1 MSCLRLR
8 LPPARRA
15 WKSFTSK
22 LHSKLHKRRAIN
34 KSTNRVKPS
43 TTISVR
49 VPPSKFFQLRLQR
62 KPIFSLR
69 FHQNCRSLLQKRH
82 AHVYVDKL
90 FKEPAVSELVAERC
104 QQQKSPVAVCVI
116 KPIADRL
123 VPEASRQT
131 QPSACE
137 NNVSEGVTSAAD
149 DMWES
154 LGIASPQMDGIDKRA
169 EEFIARFRAEM
180 KDQETLANRHL

>member
-8 LPPARRA
+8 LPPARKA

-22 LHSKLHKRRAIN
+22 LHSKLYKRKATN
-34 KSTNRVKPS
+34 KPRNRVKPS
-43 TTISVR
+43 TTISIRVR
-49 VPPSKFFQLRLQR
+49 PYKFLQLRLQH
-62 KPIFSLR
+62 KPRFSLR
-69 FHQNCRSLLQKRH
+69 FHHNCRSLLQSRH

-104 QQQKSPVAVCVI
+104 QYQKTPEAKCVI
-116 KPIADRL
+116 KPIANRS
-123 VPEASRQT
+123 VASKQS
-131 QPSACE
+131 PSAASE
-137 NNVSEGVTSAAD
+137 NNESDGVTSAAD

-154 LGIASPQMDGIDKRA
+154 LGIASPQMDGIDRRA

-180 KDQETLANRHL
+180 KDQETLARCHL

>member
-8 LPPARRA
+8 LPPARKA

-22 LHSKLHKRRAIN
+22 LHSKLHKRKAIN
-34 KSTNRVKPS
+34 KSRNRVKPS
-43 TTISVR
+43 TTISIRVR
-49 VPPSKFFQLRLQR
+49 PYKFLQLRLQR
-62 KPIFSLR
+62 KPRFSLR
-69 FHQNCRSLLQKRH
+69 FSQNCRSLLQNRH

-104 QQQKSPVAVCVI
+104 QQQKTPPAKCVI
-116 KPIADRL
+116 KTIEDRS
-123 VPEASRQT
+123 VPEASKQS
-131 QPSACE
+131 QSAVGE
-137 NNVSEGVTSAAD
+137 NSESEGVTSAAD

-154 LGIASPQMDGIDKRA
+154 LGFASPQMDGIDERA

-180 KDQETLANRHL
+180 KDQETLARRHL